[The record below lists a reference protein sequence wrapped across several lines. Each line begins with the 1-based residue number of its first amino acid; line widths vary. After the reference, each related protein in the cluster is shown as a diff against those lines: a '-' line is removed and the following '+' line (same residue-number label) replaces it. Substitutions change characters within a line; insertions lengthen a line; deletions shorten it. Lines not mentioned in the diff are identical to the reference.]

1 MQEKFTIREYAP
13 YAPNIWPHFS
23 YSYIIKVL
31 GNKKDMAGETRRS
44 WNYEM
49 FGGSPRRNSQQGG
62 ETSHRHTSWLGWA
75 SKTEKP
81 NPGMIMVSFYDL
93 LRFYRIKAF
102 FLVSGLSTLPIC
114 SHPVQ
119 KGQHPWRQPRLE
131 SLWRSSR
138 NFGRTSSLSKCQK
151 AKKHVEKGGTVNP
164 LWIQMHPILGPQR
177 DSTKILQ
184 SSRCPPVISW
194 FIIPINYSYIC
205 HKP

>member
-151 AKKHVEKGGTVNP
+151 AKKTRRKGWNSKPFMDPDASDTWSSKGLNKNPAVITVPPSYKLVYNP
-164 LWIQMHPILGPQR
+164 H
-177 DSTKILQ
+177 
-184 SSRCPPVISW
+184 
-194 FIIPINYSYIC
+194 
-205 HKP
+205 

>member
-1 MQEKFTIREYAP
+1 MTFVRNSRSFGFQLEKPEIHHQGICTICTQYMTS
-13 YAPNIWPHFS
+13 FS
-23 YSYIIKVL
+23 YSYIIKVF

-102 FLVSGLSTLPIC
+102 FLVSGLSTLPRC
-114 SHPVQ
+114 SAF
-119 KGQHPWRQPRLE
+119 R
-131 SLWRSSR
+131 SLHLRPGWDFRS
-138 NFGRTSSLSKCQK
+138 FGPAT
-151 AKKHVEKGGTVNP
+151 P
-164 LWIQMHPILGPQR
+164 LT
-177 DSTKILQ
+177 STKAGKFVEEFEKLWEDFE
-184 SSRCPPVISW
+184 PE
-194 FIIPINYSYIC
+194 
-205 HKP
+205 